1 MPGSMPPSPFLA
13 QILDSSA
20 PGYAVLATERMLSRR
35 PDIADRFAPHP
46 RLAWKDNLTGR
57 LRDLS
62 DAIEQGRPNLFI
74 DQVVWGK
81 IAFAAR
87 GVPLDDLRESL
98 LALKEVLTEELPAD
112 ERDAPLRVID
122 ESLKAL
128 DRAPTEEPT
137 VISIETPEG
146 QLAAKYVL
154 ALLEGERRK
163 ASALVLDAVD
173 NGRLAVRDAYLHVL
187 VPAQQE
193 LGRMWHMNEIT
204 VAEEHFVT
212 ATSKMIM
219 TQLLSRTTIAPSNGL
234 TVVCSSV
241 EGDTHD
247 IGLHVASDFLEMAGW
262 RVIFLG
268 GNMPPGDLIQA
279 VVDFR
284 ADLLALAATLPS
296 QRRSVSRTIRM
307 LRDTPQ
313 CARVPVLVGGRAFAL
328 DDSAWQDVGADGR
341 AIKAGDAVEIA
352 KRLVD
357 ASPRRSR

>member
-13 QILDSSA
+13 QILESSA
-20 PGYAVLATERMLSRR
+20 PGYAVLATERLLSRR

-62 DAIEQGRPNLFI
+62 DAVDQGRPNLFI

-81 IAFAAR
+81 IAFASR
-87 GVPLDDLRESL
+87 GVPIDDLRESL
-98 LALKEVLTEELPAD
+98 VALKEVLTEELPAD
-112 ERDAPLRVID
+112 ERDAPIRVIN
-122 ESLKAL
+122 EALQAL
-128 DRAPTEEPT
+128 DRAPSEEPT
-137 VISIETPEG
+137 AISVGTPEG

-163 ASALVLDAVD
+163 ASSLVLDAVD
-173 NGRLAVRDAYLHVL
+173 AGRLTIADAYLNVL

-193 LGRMWHMNEIT
+193 LGRMWHINEIT

-212 ATSKMIM
+212 STSKMIM
-219 TQLLSRTTIAPSNGL
+219 AQLLSRATIAPPNGQ
-234 TVVCSSV
+234 TAVCSSV
-241 EGDTHD
+241 QGDSHD
-247 IGLHVASDFLEMAGW
+247 IGLHVVSDFLEMAGW

-296 QRRSVSRTIRM
+296 QRASVARTIRL
-307 LRDTPQ
+307 LRDTSS

-328 DDSAWQDVGADGR
+328 DDTAWKDVGADAR
-341 AIKAGDAVEIA
+341 AIKAADAVEVA
-352 KRLVD
+352 ARLVS
-357 ASPRRSR
+357 ASR